1 MLRKL
6 TLRNAK
12 RSAKDYLIYLV
23 TMVIISALMFAFHGM
38 IFSREVRKISTDA
51 GIFGALIGLASF
63 FIMIIVIWLV
73 HYMVNFMLVRRSRE
87 FGTYL
92 LLGMKKKQIARIFRR
107 ENLILGLTAMVF
119 GILPGFVFQKLFVNV
134 FYAIINAEYQITAE
148 FSIWGVLVTFGV
160 LVLAYLLALL
170 RIKRRFKKMHVR
182 DFIYM
187 EKQNE
192 QIINENST
200 WKKVFVIIAVV
211 YIILFHI
218 LAFTSRMTIITVWVY
233 IAVLIAAIYL
243 LYIGLSSFFV
253 NYIKKKHRGVYQG
266 ANLFVLRQLA
276 SKIKTMRFTMGTLT
290 ILFSA
295 ALLGCMVV
303 MMFTDFQKTQMD
315 IQMPFDVAVF
325 SDQPDDTFESQ
336 LAVLEENSV
345 LKDFY
350 SYNIYENGTD
360 SVNQY
365 LYTHTDGPER
375 DETVKDG
382 KYTGSTYFGYDTY
395 LGLTDYNRIREMLG
409 YGEVTLKEKHYIL
422 HGKQKI
428 DDELEAISETVV
440 VKAGDEPLVCQTVNM
455 EPLSQDGM
463 NGADYIIVVPDNLLD
478 RLMPYY
484 SVLVGELEGE
494 APDDLQTKVEA
505 TQSYWNETLL
515 EYTYAIE
522 KGYGN
527 NQILSFANDVM
538 VADNLKV
545 DNGFAIASMS
555 FMLAYL
561 AIVFL
566 CAALTIL
573 AVQQLSDSAKYRFR
587 YEILKK
593 LGLNKSETRKVVL
606 KQLAVYYLCPYL
618 ISVVL
623 SMFIGLFA
631 SERFV
636 YYTGIQSANFTYYIS
651 AVLVFSVVYAAY
663 FITSYVGF
671 VRNLE

>member
-38 IFSREVRKISTDA
+38 IFSREVREISTDA
-51 GIFGALIGLASF
+51 GIFAALIGLASF

-107 ENLILGLTAMVF
+107 ENLILGLTAMVI

-148 FSIWGVLVTFGV
+148 FSIWGILVTFGV

-192 QIINENST
+192 QIINENNT

-211 YIILFHI
+211 YIIIFHI
-218 LAFTSRMTIITVWVY
+218 LAFTSRMTMITVWVY
-233 IAVLIAAIYL
+233 IAGLIAAIYL

-303 MMFTDFQKTQMD
+303 MMFTDFQKKQME

-325 SDQPDDTFESQ
+325 SDQPDDTFEPQ
-336 LAVLEENSV
+336 LAVLEENTV
-345 LKDFY
+345 LKDYY
-350 SYNIYENGTD
+350 SYNIHENGTD

-382 KYTGSTYFGYDTY
+382 KYAGSTYFGYDTY

-409 YGEVTLKEKHYIL
+409 YGEVTLKEGHYIL

-440 VKAGDEPLVCQTVNM
+440 VKAGDEPLVCEAVNM

-478 RLMPYY
+478 RLKPYY
-484 SVLVGELEGE
+484 SVMIGELEGE
-494 APDDLQTKVEA
+494 APSDLQTKLEA
-505 TQSYWNETLL
+505 TQNYLDEFDG
-515 EYTYAIE
+515 YPYAIE

>member
-38 IFSREVRKISTDA
+38 IFSREVREISTEA
-51 GIFGALIGLASF
+51 GVFAALIGLASF

-92 LLGMKKKQIARIFRR
+92 LLGMKKKQIARMFRR

-160 LVLAYLLALL
+160 LALAYLLALL

-243 LYIGLSSFFV
+243 LYIGLSSLFV
-253 NYIKKKHRGVYQG
+253 DYIKKKHRGVYQG

-375 DETVKDG
+375 YETVKDG

-409 YGEVTLKEKHYIL
+409 YGEVTLKEGYYIL

-455 EPLSQDGM
+455 EPLSQDGL

-478 RLMPYY
+478 RMMPYY

-494 APDDLQTKVEA
+494 APDDLQTKLEA